1 MKRIVV
7 TSLLLF
13 CMVLPASLMARDKK
27 PSVDMSNMNRIF
39 LGWIDLDPDALSLY
53 GHSNGDASSKA
64 DWIDV
69 DRSLNSIF
77 QRNCQ
82 SKYLPGRTITA
93 AKDRGDE
100 SAAGNDLYVK
110 FTDVS
115 VDIDKYRLSLSIHFI
130 DPTTNSEIASIPLR
144 KYSERACNFLD
155 CLRGELS
162 QVGSDLQEKLRTD
175 RKRNK

>member
-64 DWIDV
+64 D
-69 DRSLNSIF
+69 
-77 QRNCQ
+77 
-82 SKYLPGRTITA
+82 
-93 AKDRGDE
+93 
-100 SAAGNDLYVK
+100 
-110 FTDVS
+110 
-115 VDIDKYRLSLSIHFI
+115 
-130 DPTTNSEIASIPLR
+130 
-144 KYSERACNFLD
+144 
-155 CLRGELS
+155 
-162 QVGSDLQEKLRTD
+162 
-175 RKRNK
+175 